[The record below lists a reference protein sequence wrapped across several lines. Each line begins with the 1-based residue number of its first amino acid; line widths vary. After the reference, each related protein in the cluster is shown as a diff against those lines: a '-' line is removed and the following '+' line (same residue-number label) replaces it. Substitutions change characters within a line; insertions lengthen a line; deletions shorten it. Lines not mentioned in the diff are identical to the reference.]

1 MRGFFRTRLIIAFD
15 WLIGTARAPYLLIQA
30 NAVGGTAPSLYY
42 SGKDSQKGKAFA
54 VPYQAGGNC
63 LIMNLSLLLPKERVC
78 QKKLVHPLFFCF
90 LRPCANG
97 TGRAGRCPKTTI
109 LYLLILSLLSSF
121 TALAGK
127 SFPTA
132 FEHLLAL
139 VLRAVLGLG
148 VYLNQTVIHNLLN
161 FCEHCKVMPFQLQA
175 EENATEIQYFSPIS
189 WFMSK

>member
-1 MRGFFRTRLIIAFD
+1 MYQHF
-15 WLIGTARAPYLLIQA
+15 GTPSLFVFSARAQ
-30 NAVGGTAPSLYY
+30 T
-42 SGKDSQKGKAFA
+42 
-54 VPYQAGGNC
+54 
-63 LIMNLSLLLPKERVC
+63 ERAEQVC
-78 QKKLVHPLFFCF
+78 
-90 LRPCANG
+90 
-97 TGRAGRCPKTTI
+97 CPETTI
-109 LYLLILSLLSSF
+109 LYLLILSLLGSF
-121 TALAGK
+121 PALAGK

-189 WFMSK
+189 